1 MIDNTKEPFKLFLK
15 RYNITKK
22 ELGKYNVELS
32 KSKTTILL
40 HRQEIDINLKLPL
53 DNPITIDKDGI
64 ISTGNA
70 MPFSL
75 KIVGFD
81 DNYIEE
87 MTLKKEPDENGWKK
101 FLVVKF
107 KNGDECVVEKIPA
120 NANFKKIKD
129 ECLFSRH
136 IDKIENLIRKEY
148 DNLPEKI
155 NFDDQYIQRHYDKKT
170 LLFFKNKDKARI
182 HIFRVSS
189 QTDDVFGF
197 KLYDIEGR
205 YNQKTNDIYFFD
217 PKIKGVISKYIKE
230 YKYVNDALKE
240 FLKVKKDNIEFD
252 YEITKKK
259 LITVIFSV
267 NNFRKEKIDIP
278 FGNFTYDYLIKKQ
291 DEFIHLLRKKNTD
304 DILKNTEFDYI
315 HLTILRI
322 IEVNSLKKSEL
333 YKLLSSSKSS
343 SNNEFAKLVNSKYF
357 GLLNEIKLE
366 INKKE
371 IFDKSIKFLIKK
383 RLISIIKESNKLE
396 LTFAGKHLSNE
407 LNNLRND
414 SNFILALRTIR
425 KYEGKN
431 NLYICSE
438 NKLKE
443 ILTVLNYKT
452 LFLKYKNT
460 LFLVLKNTILN
471 HQFVD
476 EINIY
481 FDFISFFYKNTPFE
495 SIFNEFNKKIKNI
508 KIFKNI

>member
-1 MIDNTKEPFKLFLK
+1 MINNINESFKLFLK

-22 ELGKYNVELS
+22 ELGKYNIELS

-40 HRQEIDINLKLPL
+40 YRQEIDITLKLPL

-101 FLVVKF
+101 FIVVKF
-107 KNGDECVVEKIPA
+107 KNGDECVVHKIPV
-120 NANFKKIKD
+120 NSNFKKIKD

-205 YNQKTNDIYFFD
+205 YNQKTNDIYFFE
-217 PKIKGVISKYIKE
+217 PKIKGVINKYIKE
-230 YKYVNDALKE
+230 YKYVNNVLKE

-252 YEITKKK
+252 YEITQKKV
-259 LITVIFSV
+259 ITVIFSF
-267 NNFRKEKIDIP
+267 NNFRREKIDVP
-278 FGNFTYDYLIKKQ
+278 LGNFTCDYLTKKQ
-291 DEFIHLLRKKNTD
+291 DEFIHLLRNKNTD
-304 DILKNTEFDYI
+304 DILRNTEFDYI
-315 HLTILRI
+315 HLAILRI
-322 IEVNSLKKSEL
+322 IEVNGLNETEL
-333 YKLLSSSKSS
+333 YKLLSSFKA
-343 SNNEFAKLVNSKYF
+343 SNDNKFAKLVCSKYF

-371 IFDKSIKFLIKK
+371 IFNKSIKFLIKK

-396 LTFAGKHLSNE
+396 LTFTGKHLSNE
-407 LNNLRND
+407 LNNLKNN
-414 SNFILALRTIR
+414 SNFVLTLRTIR

-431 NLYICSE
+431 NLYIYSGD
-438 NKLKE
+438 KLKE

-495 SIFNEFNKKIKNI
+495 SVFNEFSKKIKNI
-508 KIFKNI
+508 KTVKNL